1 MTLGIPTNA
10 VIALLFGAFMIHGVQ
25 PGPLMIKQNPGLFWG
40 VITSMYIGNIMLLVL
55 NLPLIGIWVQ
65 VLKVPYKI
73 LFPLILLLCLIGV
86 YSISN
91 TVFDIYI
98 MIVFGVVGYL
108 MKKFEY
114 EGAPLVL
121 AFILG
126 PLFENNLRKSLIMS
140 QGSSSIF
147 FLRPI
152 SATFLILAL
161 FILISPLIPGI
172 RKKREVVATLTE
184 END

>member
-1 MTLGIPTNA
+1 
-10 VIALLFGAFMIHGVQ
+10 
-25 PGPLMIKQNPGLFWG
+25 
-40 VITSMYIGNIMLLVL
+40 
-55 NLPLIGIWVQ
+55 
-65 VLKVPYKI
+65 
-73 LFPLILLLCLIGV
+73 
-86 YSISN
+86 
-91 TVFDIYI
+91 
-98 MIVFGVVGYL
+98 

-121 AFILG
+121 AYILG

-152 SATFLILAL
+152 SAIFLILA
-161 FILISPLIPGI
+161 FVILISPLIPGI
-172 RKKREVVATLTE
+172 RKKRDVVAALAE